1 MRMENPSIVNLV
13 RVGLKLQNI
22 SVVHAVI
29 IDYGVVIDHGIV
41 GKNLHNDF

>member
-1 MRMENPSIVNLV
+1 MENPSIVNLA

-29 IDYGVVIDHGIV
+29 GFYGVVLVRGIV
-41 GKNLHNDF
+41 GQDYNAL